1 MRHLE
6 NKVVTL
12 YHYIT
17 NYKTLKTMRNYTYHS
32 RIVTELYRDGALSRC
47 EIITLHYDGS
57 SEIIQMWMSTREFEE
72 ALYGN
77 YDARRAFEAVYTELV
92 NSGRI

>member
-1 MRHLE
+1 
-6 NKVVTL
+6 
-12 YHYIT
+12 
-17 NYKTLKTMRNYTYHS
+17 MRNYTYHS

-57 SEIIQMWMSTREFEE
+57 RTSHQMWMTTTMFEE
-72 ALYGN
+72 AMDG
-77 YDARRAFEAVYTELV
+77 DQDTRRAIEAAYTELV